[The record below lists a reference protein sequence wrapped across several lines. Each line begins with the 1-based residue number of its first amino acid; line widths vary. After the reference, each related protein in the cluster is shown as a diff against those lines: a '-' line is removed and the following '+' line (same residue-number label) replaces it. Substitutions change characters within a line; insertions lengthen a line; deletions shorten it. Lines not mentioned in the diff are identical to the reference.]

1 MCATAIESGGKR
13 MEKQKRRPRI
23 LQSTL
28 VCRESCLGG
37 SSLFIFCGLRLCCV
51 SPYLLCADVK
61 SEQDCIYASSR
72 TSCLSG
78 ARSVWPQA
86 TQSRAAQRGP
96 RARRTACSRRHF
108 GHPAQRR
115 TRPSPPRRPT
125 SPRPPSGVEPV
136 AGDGPP
142 PSERGSRLTSGRVTG
157 RGTRA
162 QPQNSSSSASASAS
176 SCSSRCR
183 SLMASA
189 SGRSPLCASG
199 GYDIACAV
207 RGRGRGRGGQGG
219 EQDWELGQSRRI
231 SRLDGVVVQVEAKG
245 DPLVVRGL
253 RCVTRAETR

>member
-1 MCATAIESGGKR
+1 MRHIHPMCATAIESGGKR

-51 SPYLLCADVK
+51 SYLLCADVK

-115 TRPSPPRRPT
+115 TRPSPPRCPT
-125 SPRPPSGVEPV
+125 SPRPPLAS
-136 AGDGPP
+136 
-142 PSERGSRLTSGRVTG
+142 SRW
-157 RGTRA
+157 RGTGLPR
-162 QPQNSSSSASASAS
+162 P
-176 SCSSRCR
+176 
-183 SLMASA
+183 
-189 SGRSPLCASG
+189 
-199 GYDIACAV
+199 
-207 RGRGRGRGGQGG
+207 RG
-219 EQDWELGQSRRI
+219 
-231 SRLDGVVVQVEAKG
+231 AA
-245 DPLVVRGL
+245 GL
-253 RCVTRAETR
+253 RAGVSQGEAPELNLRTRPPRRAPRRAPAPRAAAP